1 MEYVAVLLPSVVVGL
16 IFWFAMKSIFN
27 ADKSERQAE
36 ARAQAEAD
44 WKCPGGGYPPQPR
57 PFQRPELIADYSA
70 LGFPLETFFAL
81 TRCHKAED
89 TFNQIHPAFPKYSS
103 FLKESL

>member
-1 MEYVAVLLPSVVVGL
+1 MEYIAVLLPSVVVGL

-44 WKCPGGGYPPQPR
+44 
-57 PFQRPELIADYSA
+57 E
-70 LGFPLETFFAL
+70 
-81 TRCHKAED
+81 KAQAPD
-89 TFNQIHPAFPKYSS
+89 ARRDHGHSNGPK
-103 FLKESL
+103 

>member
-1 MEYVAVLLPSVVVGL
+1 MEYVAVLLPSLVVGL

-44 WKCPGGGYPPQPR
+44 AQAEAAGQAAGQEKTQPGTRPDSQPDAREVFPPAGP
-57 PFQRPELIADYSA
+57 SA
-70 LGFPLETFFAL
+70 PS
-81 TRCHKAED
+81 AESD
-89 TFNQIHPAFPKYSS
+89 K
-103 FLKESL
+103 

>member
-1 MEYVAVLLPSVVVGL
+1 MEYIAVLLPSVVVGL

-44 WKCPGGGYPPQPR
+44 ANAPGGRYAPR
-57 PFQRPELIADYSA
+57 PTTIPAARTNSRLFG
-70 LGFPLETFFAL
+70 LGF
-81 TRCHKAED
+81 
-89 TFNQIHPAFPKYSS
+89 S
-103 FLKESL
+103 FGNSFSL

>member
-16 IFWFAMKSIFN
+16 IFWFAMKAIFN

-44 WKCPGGGYPPQPR
+44 RAAGANDAGPGDGQ
-57 PFQRPELIADYSA
+57 
-70 LGFPLETFFAL
+70 FPD
-81 TRCHKAED
+81 K
-89 TFNQIHPAFPKYSS
+89 N
-103 FLKESL
+103 

>member
-1 MEYVAVLLPSVVVGL
+1 MEYVAVLLPSLVVGL

-44 WKCPGGGYPPQPR
+44 ANVQGDDTPRGHGDSGGPN
-57 PFQRPELIADYSA
+57 
-70 LGFPLETFFAL
+70 
-81 TRCHKAED
+81 K
-89 TFNQIHPAFPKYSS
+89 
-103 FLKESL
+103 

>member
-44 WKCPGGGYPPQPR
+44 ANAR
-57 PFQRPELIADYSA
+57 RS
-70 LGFPLETFFAL
+70 
-81 TRCHKAED
+81 D
-89 TFNQIHPAFPKYSS
+89 TSGDHGHSNGTN
-103 FLKESL
+103 

>member
-27 ADKSERQAE
+27 ADKSERRAE

-44 WKCPGGGYPPQPR
+44 ANAQA
-57 PFQRPELIADYSA
+57 PETLRNDGQSN
-70 LGFPLETFFAL
+70 GQ
-81 TRCHKAED
+81 K
-89 TFNQIHPAFPKYSS
+89 
-103 FLKESL
+103 